1 MTKMSGTPAMIQP
14 SPLQGSK
21 LIVAAL
27 LLALSNFVVV
37 LDMTVANVSVS
48 HIAGGLAISFTEG
61 TYVITSYAVAE
72 AISVP
77 LTGWLASRWGTL
89 RVFTTCIMLFGVFS
103 AVCGFADSLATLI
116 GGRILQ
122 GLVGGPLM
130 PLTQTLLLQVFPKEK
145 RSVALSLW
153 AMTTLLAP
161 VMGPVVGGYICD
173 NWGWGYIFFIN
184 IPIAIACGA
193 INLNLLRRF
202 ETAILKNKV
211 DFIGLALLIL
221 WVSALQI
228 MLDEGKNYDWFES
241 TEIWALMITVVIGFS
256 CFMIWELTHPQP
268 IVDVRVFRHIGYS
281 ASVITLSL
289 AFGSYFA
296 SNVLTPL
303 WLQNYMGYT
312 ATWSGCTTAAT
323 GVLAICVAPFAAK
336 FSMKYDARILVFCG
350 LAWLGFVTFYRS
362 FGSTDMTYEQVMVPL
377 LIQGIGSPFFFIPL
391 TALALA
397 SVNPEETASAAGL
410 MNFLRTLSGAISTS
424 LVTTAWED
432 KADITRADM
441 VGKMASPGQVAAMLG
456 DASASGQAAVP
467 YVLDQIVQSQA
478 IMLSTNHIFLVVS
491 CTFAFAAIAIWMAPK
506 PQRKADVSATH

>member
-1 MTKMSGTPAMIQP
+1 MIQS
-14 SPLQGSK
+14 SPLQGNK

-27 LLALSNFVVV
+27 LLALCNFVVV

-89 RVFTTCIMLFGVFS
+89 RVFTTCIMLFGLFS
-103 AVCGFADSLATLI
+103 AVCGFAENLEMLI
-116 GGRILQ
+116 TGRILQ

-130 PLTQTLLLQVFPKEK
+130 PLTQTLLLQIYPKEK
-145 RSVALSLW
+145 RSAALSLW

-193 INLNLLRRF
+193 VNLNLLRRF
-202 ETAILKNKV
+202 ETVIIKNKV
-211 DFIGLALLIL
+211 DFIGLVLLIL

-241 TEIWALMITVVIGFS
+241 AEIWALMIAAVIGFA

-268 IVDVRVFRHIGYS
+268 IVDMRVFRHIGYS
-281 ASVITLSL
+281 ASVLTLSL

-323 GVLAICVAPFAAK
+323 GALAICAAPFAAK
-336 FSMKYDARILVFCG
+336 FSTKYDARILVFCG
-350 LAWLGFVTFYRS
+350 LAWLALVTFFRS
-362 FGSTDMTYEQVMVPL
+362 FGSTDMTYEQIMLPL
-377 LIQGIGSPFFFIPL
+377 LIQGIGTPFFFIPL

-397 SVNPEETASAAGL
+397 SVNSEEIASAAGL

-432 KADITRADM
+432 KADIMRTDM
-441 VGKMASPGQVAAMLG
+441 VEKIASPGQVAAMLG
-456 DASASGQAAVP
+456 DTSEAGQAAAP
-467 YVLDQIVQSQA
+467 YLLDQIVQSQA

-491 CTFAFAAIAIWMAPK
+491 FTFAFAAIAIWMAPK
-506 PQRKADVSATH
+506 PQRHADPMAAH